1 MLDEDGKVDVLS
13 RMPSGPCA
21 TQPCP
26 RIFLLGHQM
35 IPIGIAGISVIESP
49 SFAELEESLCL
60 TMPI

>member
-1 MLDEDGKVDVLS
+1 MLEGDGKVDVLS

-35 IPIGIAGISVIESP
+35 IPIGTTGMLAIESP
-49 SFAELEESLCL
+49 SPVELEESLCP
-60 TMPI
+60 TIPI

>member
-1 MLDEDGKVDVLS
+1 MLEGDGKVDVLS

-21 TQPCP
+21 TQPYP

-35 IPIGIAGISVIESP
+35 IPIGIAGMFVIGNP